1 MQPVTLLCI
10 AVQLPRFH
18 SHLYSSPPPAHSC
31 ICEVDSIG
39 RIRSAGQRRPP
50 DGDTLQP
57 AGTLAQKTLGNKGSR
72 GVFYEATQVFVPGT
86 TGSEW
91 PEPEFDDLERF
102 NSAQLEASS
111 KIEVRLLAL
120 FSLPSNACVPRA
132 APPAGSGSRPCGW
145 NLRAWIDRAATN
157 NPARGRIGGPPRGQ
171 MSTAAGVCATIRSG
185 RTRTQVLSLSLSRV
199 DGLFADWSYIVNRR
213 NPSGPV
219 DPSFR
224 ALSGPVD
231 ALSLRPDI
239 MNSTNI
245 LFFSS

>member
-10 AVQLPRFH
+10 AVQLPCFH
-18 SHLYSSPPPAHSC
+18 SDLASSPPPAHSC

-132 APPAGSGSRPCGW
+132 APPAGSVSRPW
-145 NLRAWIDRAATN
+145 NRVGICAPGLIDLRPTTPRAAGLADHLVGRCRLL
-157 NPARGRIGGPPRGQ
+157 PEYARQFDLGERGHRC
-171 MSTAAGVCATIRSG
+171 SPSPSLGLTDCSPIG
-185 RTRTQVLSLSLSRV
+185 RTSLIVEILQVR
-199 DGLFADWSYIVNRR
+199 
-213 NPSGPV
+213 
-219 DPSFR
+219 
-224 ALSGPVD
+224 
-231 ALSLRPDI
+231 
-239 MNSTNI
+239 
-245 LFFSS
+245 